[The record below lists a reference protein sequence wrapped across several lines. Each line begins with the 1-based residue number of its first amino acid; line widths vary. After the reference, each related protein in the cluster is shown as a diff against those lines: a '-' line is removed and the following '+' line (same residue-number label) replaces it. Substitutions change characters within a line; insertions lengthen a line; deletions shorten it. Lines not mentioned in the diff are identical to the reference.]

1 MQSLVKAPSQQSAL
15 PCKVDYFNDKLVT
28 DGARL
33 ARSVRGQKRRPTSCR
48 SAWELLHAGH
58 GKGSVCRIPLPC
70 GGVIYNIF
78 DNNFSRFPAGI

>member
-1 MQSLVKAPSQQSAL
+1 MQSLVKVHPDSSVL

-33 ARSVRGQKRRPTSCR
+33 AVRTGQKRRPTSCR
-48 SAWELLHAGH
+48 SAWDMLHAGH
-58 GKGSVCRIPLPC
+58 GKGSVCRIPQPC
-70 GGVIYNIF
+70 GGVIYNIS